1 MSRPVKR
8 LLMSLAVVLL
18 VACMWVGWLVLRV
31 HAAAQHVVWQAKEG
45 GLTLSY
51 FPLKDQAMIFVGT
64 DYTQGGTLTWA
75 KTDPGA
81 TNWIIAAPVVPAPE
95 VLLGRAWIGKPDKSL
110 QTEPQPHPRYG
121 LMSSSAEGLARFYAD
136 ASEVQRWSIVDM
148 LENACGSNDSF
159 SSALQHVQ
167 ALPDPSQ
174 DLSAVGCS
182 TGRVGSSQTRLG
194 LRRVSENACRYSAA
208 PLAGGSWACGA

>member
-1 MSRPVKR
+1 
-8 LLMSLAVVLL
+8 
-18 VACMWVGWLVLRV
+18 
-31 HAAAQHVVWQAKEG
+31 
-45 GLTLSY
+45 
-51 FPLKDQAMIFVGT
+51 MIFVGT

-159 SSALQHVQ
+159 SRKTEDTHRIPPESA
-167 ALPDPSQ
+167 AIS
-174 DLSAVGCS
+174 SCS
-182 TGRVGSSQTRLG
+182 GYG
-194 LRRVSENACRYSAA
+194 LRGE
-208 PLAGGSWACGA
+208 